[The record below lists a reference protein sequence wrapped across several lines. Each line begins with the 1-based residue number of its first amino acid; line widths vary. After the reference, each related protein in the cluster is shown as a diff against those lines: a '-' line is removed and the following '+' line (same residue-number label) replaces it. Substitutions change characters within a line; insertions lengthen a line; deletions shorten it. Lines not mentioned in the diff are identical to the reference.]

1 MYKRQVVVHEGWEIR
16 QGSGDK
22 ADYRL
27 KNPMYITMLANS
39 KEEIW
44 EQVMLRPVSYTHLIK
59 NFEVTDESSNS
70 NLRVYLK
77 FDRNKKGIIKG
88 IKKISKPG
96 LRIYAKNSEIPRVL
110 GGLGT
115 VVVSTSKGLIA
126 GDEAKK
132 SGLGGEIIC
141 YIW

>member
-1 MYKRQVVVHEGWEIR
+1 MAAISDPIADMLTRIR
-16 QGSGDK
+16 NANK
-22 ADYRL
+22 ARIDFVDM
-27 KNPMYITMLANS
+27 PNS
-39 KEEIW
+39 KMKREIAKILL
-44 EQVMLRPVSYTHLIK
+44 EKGFIK

-70 NLRVYLK
+70 NLRVHLK

-88 IKKISKPG
+88 IKRISKPG

-126 GDEAKK
+126 GDEARK

>member
-1 MYKRQVVVHEGWEIR
+1 MAAISDPIADMLTRIR
-16 QGSGDK
+16 NANK
-22 ADYRL
+22 ARIDFVDM
-27 KNPMYITMLANS
+27 PNS
-39 KEEIW
+39 KMKRGIAKILLEKGF
-44 EQVMLRPVSYTHLIK
+44 IK

-70 NLRVYLK
+70 NLRIYLK